1 MKPFKFRAS
10 SIGLIMTD
18 AQSIDQSLL
27 TPEMQVIARKTK
39 KTDEEKAIL
48 EPFKVASLSAGAKTY
63 CEQIA
68 KEFVYGY
75 TRKVTTKYMEKGIEV
90 EQDSIDL
97 YNLVCFSSL
106 EKNTERRSNDWLTGE
121 CDLVD
126 AAKIVDIK
134 SSWSLDTF
142 PVTAE
147 SAKESLYEWQ
157 GRAYM
162 LLWDKPACEIA
173 HCLVDTPGHLV
184 GYEPVEIHEVGH
196 IQPELRVTR
205 VRYDRDAELERRMQI
220 KAEAAQKLV
229 QALIAQ
235 IAEEHAA

>member
-10 SIGLIMTD
+10 SIGLIMSD
-18 AQSIDQSLL
+18 AQSIDAALL
-27 TPEMQVIARKTK
+27 TPELQVIARKTK
-39 KTDEEKAIL
+39 KTDEEKALL
-48 EPFKVASLSAGAKTY
+48 EPFKVMSLSAGAKTY

-75 TRKVTTKYMEKGIEV
+75 TRKVTTKYMEKGIDV

-97 YNLVCFSSL
+97 YNSVSFTSL

-121 CDLVD
+121 PDLVD
-126 AAKIVDIK
+126 AERIVDIK

-147 SAKESLYEWQ
+147 SAKDTLYEWQ

-162 LLWDKPACEIA
+162 LLWEKPSCEIA
-173 HCLVDTPGHLV
+173 HCLVDTPGHLI
-184 GYEPVEIHEVGH
+184 GYEEPELHEVSH

-205 VRYDRDAELERRMQI
+205 VRYERDADLERRMQI
-220 KAEAAQKLV
+220 KAEAANR
-229 QALIAQ
+229 LIQSIVKQ
-235 IAEEHAA
+235 IAAEHS